1 MPGTQQR
8 FYLAFHGD
16 YSALKHRG
24 FVFQKLYAN
33 NYMQWSLETKKHI
46 GYIRIWKRGA
56 EVTVDELTN
65 FEGSFFQGLLALQEA
80 GLSPCIAKHAPDCIE
95 FIQDEVTQT
104 AHFDEAAFS
113 RHDAQQRAIYAYLNL
128 LDNKYGHIE
137 GHQARKEAAAKD
149 GRTFPK
155 QRYHL
160 SCINL
165 TSIKPVFDMIKTG
178 WITVV
183 PR

>member
-1 MPGTQQR
+1 MSDTQHR
-8 FYLAFHGD
+8 LYLAFHGD

-46 GYIRIWKRGA
+46 GYIRVWKRGA

-65 FEGSFFQGLLALQEA
+65 FAGSFFQGLLALQA
-80 GLSPCIAKHAPDCIE
+80 SGTAPRMSKYTPDCIE
-95 FIQDEVTQT
+95 FIQDEEAHT

-113 RHDAQQRAIYAYLNL
+113 RHDAQQRAIYTYLNL

-137 GHQARKEAAAKD
+137 GHQAQKEAAAKD
-149 GRTFPK
+149 GHTFPK

-160 SCINL
+160 NSISL
-165 TSIKPVFDMIKTG
+165 TSIKPVMDMIKSG
-178 WITVV
+178 WVTVAQQ
-183 PR
+183 